1 MLTQERKQ
9 LLLDRLRRDG
19 RLVAKDLSFE
29 LDVSEDTIRRDL
41 RELAGEGLLTRV
53 HGGAMPA
60 SPTVAN
66 LDVRRTLA
74 GGDKQIL
81 GRAGAEL
88 VETEQMVFIDGG
100 TTNLELVKQLP
111 LNLKATV
118 VTHSPQIAAAL
129 EHHAAVDLIVI
140 GGSLL
145 RHSMVC
151 VGAKAVEAI
160 SRMRFDL
167 FFLGVTALHEVEGA
181 TTGCFEEAEI
191 KREIVSRSAEVVTL
205 LTADKLDAISPFSIC
220 PLDHITSVI
229 MVGGKPG
236 EPPRD
241 KQPPFSFVH

>member
-1 MLTQERKQ
+1 MLTQERKKF
-9 LLLDRLRRDG
+9 LLDRLRREG
-19 RLVAKDLSFE
+19 RLVARDLSAE
-29 LDVSEDTIRRDL
+29 LAVSEDTIRRDL
-41 RELAGEGLLTRV
+41 RELASEGLLTRV

-74 GGDKQIL
+74 STDKQVL
-81 GRAGAEL
+81 GRAGAKMIEAD
-88 VETEQMVFIDGG
+88 QMVFIDGG

-111 LNLKATV
+111 LSLRARV

-129 EHHAAVDLIVI
+129 EHHEGLDLLVI

-167 FFLGVTALHEVEGA
+167 YFLGVTALHADEGA

-191 KREIVSRSAEVVTL
+191 KREIVGRSAEVVTL
-205 LTADKLDAISPFSIC
+205 LTADKLGAISPFTVC
-220 PLDHITSVI
+220 PLDHITSIV
-229 MVGGKPG
+229 MVEGNHG
-236 EPPRD
+236 EVMQAENPR
-241 KQPPFSFVH
+241 FVFVH

>member
-19 RLVAKDLSFE
+19 RLVAKDLSAE

-41 RELAGEGLLTRV
+41 RELAGEGMLTRV

-74 GGDKQIL
+74 STDKQLL

-88 VETEQMVFIDGG
+88 VERDQMVFIDGG

-118 VTHSPQIAAAL
+118 ATHSPQIATAL
-129 EHHAAVDLIVI
+129 EHHAGVDLIVI

-151 VGAKAVEAI
+151 IGSKALEAI

-167 FFLGVTALHEVEGA
+167 FFLGVTALHEDEGA

-191 KREIVSRSAEVVTL
+191 KREIVNRSAEVVTL
-205 LTADKLDAISPFSIC
+205 LTTDKLGAISPFTIC
-220 PLDHITSVI
+220 PLDHITSII
-229 MVGGKPG
+229 MVNGKHNGPHLP
-236 EPPRD
+236 E
-241 KQPPFSFVH
+241 KSKVVFVG